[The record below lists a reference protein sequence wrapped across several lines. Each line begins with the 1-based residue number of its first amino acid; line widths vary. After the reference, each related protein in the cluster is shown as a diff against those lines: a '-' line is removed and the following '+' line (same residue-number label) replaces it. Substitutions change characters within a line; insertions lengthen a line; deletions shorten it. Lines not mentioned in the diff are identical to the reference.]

1 MKLTDLNMSCG
12 VLALCLAAATLAG
25 CGHSPPTRFFTL
37 DALPP
42 TGGSVN
48 MSAGLTGLPVRLD
61 SVHVPAALDR
71 VEIVRQLAPNELDV
85 SDLDHW
91 GAPLGE
97 LARRALTQDLA
108 DRLAPGAV
116 IFPDAP
122 KPAPAQDLVIDILD
136 IQTQGGGVTMVASY
150 TLVQSVAAPG
160 QPKPANV
167 QRQVTLNLPQA
178 SPAAADQADALSRL
192 LGQLA
197 DRIAG
202 DLARPG

>member
-1 MKLTDLNMSCG
+1 MNRAVLNLPG
-12 VLALCLAAATLAG
+12 LIALGLAAALAG

-42 TGGSVN
+42 TGGSAVTPY
-48 MSAGLTGLPVRLD
+48 AGLPVRLD
-61 SVHVPAALDR
+61 SVHVPSALDR

-85 SDLDHW
+85 SDQNHW

-108 DRLAPGAV
+108 NRLAPGAV

-136 IQTQGGGVTMVASY
+136 IQTQGGGVTMLASY
-150 TLVQSVAAPG
+150 TLIPSVAAPG
-160 QPKPANV
+160 QAKPTSV
-167 QRQVTLNLPQA
+167 QRQVTLTLPQA

-192 LGQLA
+192 LAQLA

-202 DLARPG
+202 DLAKPG